1 MWTTISY
8 LTLPATALA
17 LPIGASLERLQS
29 QAMHEALGRA
39 DRGHFACAGADDH
52 IACLGARLLRP
63 YLSGPD
69 TDADADLHTNLD
81 AVSDT
86 GAGSVALAHPFA
98 FSVAVT
104 FTKSISDPDIDTKP
118 DADANPDANPDP
130 DANHHRRR

>member
-1 MWTTISY
+1 MTTS
-8 LTLPATALA
+8 PALA
-17 LPIGASLERLQS
+17 QGC
-29 QAMHEALGRA
+29 G
-39 DRGHFACAGADDH
+39 
-52 IACLGARLLRP
+52 RP

-69 TDADADLHTNLD
+69 TDAEAPSLHTNLD
-81 AVSDT
+81 AVSDA

-118 DADANPDANPDP
+118 DAGAHPDANPDP